1 MILKRKYMPFLVRK
15 INKAKWF
22 QLDIHQSN
30 EVSADAITNC
40 LKTTKNTLSVWHIES
55 EDDLDNAVL
64 AIVANQEHLDTIDIV
79 ILDESSLT
87 DYNLNI
93 VASPGETPVTSL
105 INAHRDIAELTFTK
119 LGHVKEHIVE
129 RIRNNKL
136 KRYTVASLKKILLD
150 AIENG
155 IVQRNDL
162 KETLRA
168 KL

>member
-1 MILKRKYMPFLVRK
+1 MPFLVRK

-79 ILDESSLT
+79 ILDESSLN

-119 LGHVKEHIVE
+119 LGQVKEHIVE

-162 KETLRA
+162 KETLLS